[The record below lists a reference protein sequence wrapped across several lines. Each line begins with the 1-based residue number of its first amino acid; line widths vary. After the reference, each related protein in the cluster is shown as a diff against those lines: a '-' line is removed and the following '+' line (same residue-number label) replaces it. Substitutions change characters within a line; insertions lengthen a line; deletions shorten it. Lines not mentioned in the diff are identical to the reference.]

1 MSGAAVGFALARAD
15 HRFRARNYVK
25 VPAKNWWNA
34 TSQETLNLTFT
45 HHLHKL
51 ISLSIFYF
59 MDRSILAPSHFIDL
73 SYRTE
78 SLVKPPTL
86 SAGCLFPYVAV
97 SQAFYSDITTN
108 PAVCRLLAISV
119 NQCFQL
125 KWPCC
130 YKSPTVF
137 FFISLRPTEVIGSFF
152 SFTFKRNWWGE
163 LMGWISQRS
172 KQEVGLKVTACPR
185 CSDRGGTVA
194 TENMESVVING
205 VT

>member
-73 SYRTE
+73 SYKTE
-78 SLVKPPTL
+78 TLVKPPTL
-86 SAGCLFPYVAV
+86 SGGCLFPYVTV
-97 SQAFYSDITTN
+97 FQAFYSDITTN
-108 PAVCRLLAISV
+108 HAVCMLLAISV

-130 YKSPTVF
+130 YKSSTVF
-137 FFISLRPTEVIGSFF
+137 FFYVSAHHRSNWQLLVYLQKELVGRINGMNITKVKTGGGPGTDSL
-152 SFTFKRNWWGE
+152 
-163 LMGWISQRS
+163 
-172 KQEVGLKVTACPR
+172 PR

-205 VT
+205 VA